1 MIAATVLVAALTAL
15 DYKEQEWLQILMALV
30 QLALLLAI
38 VGYCIVRGTTP
49 DWTGLI
55 VQDWRAIPAA
65 MGTVFFAT
73 SYHAAA
79 PSVLAAG
86 LNSATAQHCVALW
99 VALSS
104 SFIYAFAGSIG
115 ALLVPDL
122 PDNVSLLFQSDDFG
136 YTVGQQPLALKVL
149 VQLVILLPANDL
161 ATNSPMYGKALAG
174 ALTSALYSVDHE
186 EVRRYH
192 PLAFRLI
199 RVLCVL
205 PSLAFVLWT
214 TRLVQTT

>member
-1 MIAATVLVAALTAL
+1 MVATVLVAVLTAL
-15 DYKEQEWLQILMALV
+15 DYKEQEWLQVLMALV
-30 QLALLLAI
+30 QLVLLLAI

-49 DWTGLI
+49 DFTGW
-55 VQDWRAIPAA
+55 VVRDWRAIPAA
-65 MGTVFFAT
+65 LGTVFFAT

-86 LNSATAQHCVALW
+86 LKSATAQHCVALW

-136 YTVGQQPLALKVL
+136 YAEGQQPLALKVL

-174 ALTSALYSVDHE
+174 ALTSAFYSVDHQ

-199 RVLCVL
+199 RVFCVL

-214 TRLVQTT
+214 TRLVQAT